1 MNVLM
6 TPVMITCYL
15 TPVMIMVIICWLRYV
30 SKRPKYCSLYSATN
44 ASYRACVYIV
54 YSLCLRVFTSRS
66 PQRAEYRALSKRFE
80 KSLPSALRILL
91 LNIIEYIYIYV
102 GYTTKLFSKRKNLSS
117 SCSAPQSE
125 VFQRDDVTLASSS
138 NRLRAEYRKED
149 KTH

>member
-6 TPVMITCYL
+6 TPVMITCYP

-91 LNIIEYIYIYV
+91 LNIIEYIYIYIYMW
-102 GYTTKLFSKRKNLSS
+102 GTQQNYFLSAKICRHLAPPPRARFSRGMTSRS
-117 SCSAPQSE
+117 
-125 VFQRDDVTLASSS
+125 
-138 NRLRAEYRKED
+138 RAAA
-149 KTH
+149 TG